1 MKGRGVHH
9 EKVNNMQDQMNDFSK
24 KQKKMEM
31 LEMKITVTE
40 IKNAF
45 NRLITKLDIT
55 EGKSQ

>member
-1 MKGRGVHH
+1 MISAK
-9 EKVNNMQDQMNDFSK
+9 NN
-24 KQKKMEM
+24 KMEM